1 ACRNLAAIGPQVGPP
16 SPPESTT
23 STANAM
29 LPLNPISQASVFSGC
44 PVPYS
49 AVPVLPNVPA
59 GRPCP
64 AAVPDATTCAIIWC
78 RSLTTAGGSRWVAAV
93 SSGAPTTRR
102 GARTVPVSTAAATI
116 AMFSG
121 EASTR
126 PCPIDVAARSAWS
139 DGVGTDPAYAA
150 NPICGAL
157 PSPNSA
163 AVDGKSGGVR
173 CAVASPMKAVLHD
186 SANASSRSLTCPSP
200 SALWNTSPP
209 AVAVAGQLAAD
220 EGESPWLISAVEVS
234 TLNVEPGG

>member
-1 ACRNLAAIGPQVGPP
+1 
-16 SPPESTT
+16 
-23 STANAM
+23 M

-209 AVAVAGQLAAD
+209 AVEGPVELTGVGVGRGQHPAGLRVDGDQR
-220 EGESPWLISAVEVS
+220 
-234 TLNVEPGG
+234 GGLLLTGQGRLRRPLHVRVDR